1 MLNAPTHPTVSLG
14 QVLVAGAFR
23 LFLVLFG
30 QRAAQPATRRRQ
42 PGPLP
47 QRLYPIPPA
56 RAHLYA
62 RAADEAW
69 G

>member
-1 MLNAPTHPTVSLG
+1 MLNATTRPPVPFGH
-14 QVLVAGAFR
+14 VLAAGAFR
-23 LFLVLFG
+23 LFLALFG
-30 QRAAQPATRRRQ
+30 PRVQAVPRRAQPAFQ
-42 PGPLP
+42 A
-47 QRLYPIPPA
+47 QRLYPIGPE

>member
-1 MLNAPTHPTVSLG
+1 MLNAPARPTVSLG
-14 QVLVAGAFR
+14 QVLFAGAFR
-23 LFLVLFG
+23 LFLALFG
-30 QRAAQPATRRRQ
+30 QRAAQPAPRRRQ
-42 PGPLP
+42 PVLHT

-62 RAADEAW
+62 HAADEAW